1 VDIKEK
7 KFEYDT
13 LYNATLELLK
23 GRNLCE
29 FDENGLCKRSRFRQK
44 NGFKQEDIIYCCCGP
59 FTGSKL
65 KIEKPCE
72 KFIEGKGCGTCAL
85 NCRLWFCDQVVI
97 PSDLAEKINIIKCIA
112 EGKGFMIFRGDF
124 NDYLKSL
131 DKIEKKDDNKKKR
144 SIFFWKR
151 G

>member
-85 NCRLWFCDQVVI
+85 NCRLWFCDQVDI